1 MQASRVAAA
10 RVCRQAPRVPRV
22 PRVQPAHC
30 VHARTLATTARRL
43 ASEDNRHDMMSPVL
57 PPGFEK
63 LGESPEALAALN
75 QLMEALQRQ
84 GIDLS
89 SGQRPTMKQ
98 MYALATNPDVR
109 ECASRGT

>member
-1 MQASRVAAA
+1 MP
-10 RVCRQAPRVPRV
+10 CVPRV
-22 PRVQPAHC
+22 PPARC
-30 VHARTLATTARRL
+30 AHARALATSARRL

-89 SGQRPTMKQ
+89 SGQRPTVKQ
-98 MYALATNPDVR
+98 LYTLATNPEVR

>member
-1 MQASRVAAA
+1 MQASRVAA
-10 RVCRQAPRVPRV
+10 RVCRQAPRMSGVYPTCTRV
-22 PRVQPAHC
+22 RM
-30 VHARTLATTARRL
+30 LTTSTRRL
-43 ASEDNRHDMMSPVL
+43 ASEDNRSDMMSPVL

-98 MYALATNPDVR
+98 LYVLATNPEVR